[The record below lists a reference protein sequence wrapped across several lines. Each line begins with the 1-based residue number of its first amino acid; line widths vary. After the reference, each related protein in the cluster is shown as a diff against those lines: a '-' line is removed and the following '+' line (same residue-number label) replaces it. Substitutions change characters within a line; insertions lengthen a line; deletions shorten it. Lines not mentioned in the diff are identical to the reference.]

1 MTTSPGP
8 RTDRDIDP
16 RTDADSSS
24 IRLDARSLRGLA
36 HPVRLKVLGRLRE
49 GGPSTATAL
58 ARELGESSGVTSYHL
73 RQLAAYGFV
82 VEDTTARASRR
93 ERWWRA
99 AHRTTVLEH
108 RVGEDLETT
117 MLVDEYLRSVAAAYA
132 DRLLRFAASLPALR
146 DALGPAWA
154 DAADTSD
161 WAVVATVE
169 QAHELDRAIH
179 ALIDALPQY
188 DPEVP
193 LPEGTQRVVV
203 QLQLMPTIPGGT
215 S

>member
-1 MTTSPGP
+1 MSPS
-8 RTDRDIDP
+8 DP
-16 RTDADSSS
+16 SRVT
-24 IRLDARSLRGLA
+24 LDARSLRGLA

-58 ARELGESSGVTSYHL
+58 AAELGESSGVTSYHL

-82 VEDTTARASRR
+82 VEDDAPRASRR

-108 RVGEDLETT
+108 NVSDDVETT
-117 MLVDEYLRSVAAAYA
+117 MLVDEYLRSVAGAYA
-132 DRLLRFAASLPALR
+132 ERLLRFADGLPALR
-146 DALGPAWA
+146 ETLGTEWA
-154 DAADTSD
+154 DASDTSD
-161 WAVVATVE
+161 WSVVITPE
-169 QAHELDRAIH
+169 QASVLDRQIH
-179 ALIDALPQY
+179 ALVDALPSY

-193 LPEGTQRVVV
+193 LPQGCQRVVV
-203 QLQLMPTIPGGT
+203 QLQIMPTAPREPR

>member
-1 MTTSPGP
+1 MSTP
-8 RTDRDIDP
+8 RRAEA
-16 RTDADSSS
+16 DAASSS

-82 VEDTTARASRR
+82 VEDTAPRPSRR

-108 RVGEDLETT
+108 SVGDDLETT
-117 MLVDEYLRSVAAAYA
+117 MLAEEYLRSVAGAYA
-132 DRLLRFAASLPALR
+132 ERLLRFADSLPALR
-146 DALGPAWA
+146 EELGPQWA

-161 WAVVATVE
+161 WAVVATLE

-179 ALIDALPQY
+179 ALVDALPPH

-193 LPEGTQRVVV
+193 LPAGTQRVVV
-203 QLQLMPTIPGGT
+203 QLQVMPTIPVGPR
-215 S
+215 